1 MSQAFIGDEQRE
13 ALQEITNIGM
23 GQAGASIAQVLGE
36 FVRLSVPQISLLP
49 AAGIPAA
56 LAALAGAGV
65 ASAVRQA
72 FIGELRGE
80 AITIFSEHSATD
92 LAELLCYDDVLDGP
106 ASRELL
112 LDISNVLVGACLGG
126 IAGLLQTEIGFS
138 APSLLAYERP
148 VGELLPAG
156 TIAPSCALLVEVR
169 FGLEKRVFRCH
180 LVMLLPDDAIA
191 ALRQALDRFIE
202 AL

>member
-1 MSQAFIGDEQRE
+1 
-13 ALQEITNIGM
+13 
-23 GQAGASIAQVLGE
+23 
-36 FVRLSVPQISLLP
+36 
-49 AAGIPAA
+49 
-56 LAALAGAGV
+56 
-65 ASAVRQA
+65 
-72 FIGELRGE
+72 
-80 AITIFSEHSATD
+80 
-92 LAELLCYDDVLDGP
+92 
-106 ASRELL
+106 
-112 LDISNVLVGACLGG
+112 LVGACLGG

-148 VGELLPAG
+148 VGDLIQAG
-156 TIAPSCALLVEVR
+156 AIAPSCALLVEVR

>member
-1 MSQAFIGDEQRE
+1 MSEAFIGDEQRE

-36 FVRLSVPQISLLP
+36 FIELSVPQISTL
-49 AAGIPAA
+49 AAAEIPLA
-56 LAALAGAGV
+56 LAALAGNGL

-72 FIGELRGE
+72 FVGELRGE
-80 AITIFSEHSATD
+80 AIVIFAEHSATD
-92 LAELLCYDDVLDGP
+92 LAELLCYEDVLDGP
-106 ASRELL
+106 ATRELL

-126 IAGLLQTEIGFS
+126 IAGLLRAEIGFS

-148 VGELLPAG
+148 AG
-156 TIAPSCALLVEVR
+156 DIIQAEAIAARCALLVEVR

-180 LVMLLPDDAIA
+180 LVMLMPEDAIA
-191 ALRQALDRFIE
+191 ALRLALDRFIE
-202 AL
+202 EL

>member
-1 MSQAFIGDEQRE
+1 MSVEISLEQQE

-23 GQAGASIAQVLGE
+23 GQAGDSIARVLGE
-36 FVRLSVPQISLLP
+36 FVELSVPQIRILS
-49 AAGIPAA
+49 ADEIPGA
-56 LAALAGAGV
+56 LTALAGGGV

-80 AITIFSEHSATD
+80 AIVIFAEHSAPD
-92 LAELLCYDDVLDGP
+92 LAELLCFDDPLDDP
-106 ASRELL
+106 AGKELL
-112 LDISNVLVGACLGG
+112 LDLSNVLVGACVGG
-126 IAGLLQTEIGFS
+126 IAELLRSAIGFS

-148 VGELLPAG
+148 SGELIRG
-156 TIAPSCALLVEVR
+156 ETIAARGALLVEVR

-180 LVMLLPDDAIA
+180 LVMLMPDDAIA
-191 ALRQALDRFIE
+191 ALRRALDRFVE